1 MYIKK
6 ILLLPIISLLIITG
20 CVKEPTNQ
28 GEIKQ
33 SSKYEFTISEEK
45 SIDILLR

>member
-33 SSKYEFTISEEK
+33 
-45 SIDILLR
+45 